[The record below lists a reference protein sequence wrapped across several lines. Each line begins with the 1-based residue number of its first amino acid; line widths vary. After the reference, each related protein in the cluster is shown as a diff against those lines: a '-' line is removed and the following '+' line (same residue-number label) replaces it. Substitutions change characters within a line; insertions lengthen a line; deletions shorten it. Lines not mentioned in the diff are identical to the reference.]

1 MDQFIHSLRMI
12 TPYEMIQAPDAL
24 LASPKSFNAWHIGA
38 FLLFAAIIN
47 GVSSSLFFAW
57 INELVSE

>member
-1 MDQFIHSLRMI
+1 MI
-12 TPYEMIQAPDAL
+12 TPYAMIQAPDAL